1 MKEWSFPQRLSPDD
15 PGTDLANDFDSPRP
29 ESLSIQLFEDKEAVD
44 GAREIQALLTSNDTS
59 KALLACDRML
69 SVHPGNRLF
78 EGLRLE
84 IEKKERE
91 VRLEFIRQL
100 SAELERVPDLDYR
113 IEAIQHALN
122 RYPTE
127 SQLSQLL
134 RNAQATRD
142 FFTGLVAEARQEEM
156 HEKYLESLKRW
167 NVIRILFP
175 AMPGLGEEIH
185 RVETLTHTQ
194 ARIRR
199 RAEFVEA
206 IARLCSTGEYARAVY
221 QCINA
226 LAEYPN
232 DLGLL
237 ALKKSAEEKVRH
249 STELQQ
255 FISEGLTF
263 LQGREAD
270 AALEAF
276 AKARSLDQNNLQVRY
291 LVGIALVEKARSV
304 MYHDRQKMTALIDEA
319 KALIPDHPEL
329 QALTSELDPV
339 TNGSAEQPAVLTDFP
354 QPDLQQTAVEPPR
367 TVSPAP
373 IVPISAIPQPS
384 PLPAVKSHVAEP
396 TRKDESFRRLAIA
409 SLVVLFAIAIVW
421 LVYSAARKGPQPGGS
436 APVAAA
442 STNVDIKVMPEGA
455 EILVDGQKIGD
466 SQVQAALTRGTHTVT
481 ASLSGYDSRTLP
493 VEVGSEATALQIN
506 LLPTLLNLNILTD
519 QPGGTVWLDD
529 QNRGDITGGGITVSG
544 VLPGIRTLRLLT
556 PAGEVEITFDY
567 PPGKAAMPKTLP
579 SRQIATVL
587 FAGSADGKS
596 RVECNCAPFGLKV
609 GNFAELIRAGGLEMP
624 LVEGKHKAELWIGKN
639 RRDFTMHGSRS
650 PVATIAIFSSTESV
664 AATNVKNR

>member
-29 ESLSIQLFEDKEAVD
+29 ESLSIQLFEDKEAAD

-84 IEKKERE
+84 IEKKERQ

-134 RNAQATRD
+134 RHAQATRD
-142 FFTGLVAEARQEEM
+142 FFAGLVAEARQEEM
-156 HEKYLESLKRW
+156 HERYLESLKRW

-185 RVETLTHTQ
+185 RVEALTHTQ
-194 ARIRR
+194 ARIKR

-221 QCINA
+221 QCVNA

-276 AKARSLDQNNLQVRY
+276 AKAR
-291 LVGIALVEKARSV
+291 
-304 MYHDRQKMTALIDEA
+304 
-319 KALIPDHPEL
+319 
-329 QALTSELDPV
+329 
-339 TNGSAEQPAVLTDFP
+339 
-354 QPDLQQTAVEPPR
+354 
-367 TVSPAP
+367 
-373 IVPISAIPQPS
+373 
-384 PLPAVKSHVAEP
+384 
-396 TRKDESFRRLAIA
+396 
-409 SLVVLFAIAIVW
+409 
-421 LVYSAARKGPQPGGS
+421 
-436 APVAAA
+436 
-442 STNVDIKVMPEGA
+442 
-455 EILVDGQKIGD
+455 
-466 SQVQAALTRGTHTVT
+466 
-481 ASLSGYDSRTLP
+481 
-493 VEVGSEATALQIN
+493 
-506 LLPTLLNLNILTD
+506 
-519 QPGGTVWLDD
+519 
-529 QNRGDITGGGITVSG
+529 
-544 VLPGIRTLRLLT
+544 
-556 PAGEVEITFDY
+556 
-567 PPGKAAMPKTLP
+567 
-579 SRQIATVL
+579 
-587 FAGSADGKS
+587 
-596 RVECNCAPFGLKV
+596 
-609 GNFAELIRAGGLEMP
+609 
-624 LVEGKHKAELWIGKN
+624 
-639 RRDFTMHGSRS
+639 
-650 PVATIAIFSSTESV
+650 
-664 AATNVKNR
+664 NVKPSEMNC

>member
-1 MKEWSFPQRLSPDD
+1 MTRVPTWQTTLIPLVPNRSPSNCSKTKRLLTGQEKSR
-15 PGTDLANDFDSPRP
+15 L
-29 ESLSIQLFEDKEAVD
+29 
-44 GAREIQALLTSNDTS
+44 LLTSNDTS

-134 RNAQATRD
+134 RHAEATRD

-156 HEKYLESLKRW
+156 HERYLESLKRW

-175 AMPGLGEEIH
+175 AMPGLQGEIH
-185 RVETLTHTQ
+185 RVEKLTHTQ
-194 ARIRR
+194 ARIKR

-221 QCINA
+221 QCVNA

-263 LQGREAD
+263 LRGREAD

-291 LVGIALVEKARSV
+291 LVGIALLEKARSV
-304 MYHDRQKMTALIDEA
+304 MYRDRQKMAALIDEA
-319 KALIPDHPEL
+319 KILIPDHPEL
-329 QALTSELDPV
+329 QALSSELVPLTD
-339 TNGSAEQPAVLTDFP
+339 GSAEQPAVLDGPSSVGLAADFS
-354 QPDLQQTAVEPPR
+354 R
-367 TVSPAP
+367 TYSNGFGCAYRSRRSRQFASRLLYLLLSPLSQNRFRLERTKLSEGLPSLLWWFFSPSPSFGSCTPVLRKCPAP
-373 IVPISAIPQPS
+373 GALHLSQQRPQAWTS
-384 PLPAVKSHVAEP
+384 K
-396 TRKDESFRRLAIA
+396 
-409 SLVVLFAIAIVW
+409 
-421 LVYSAARKGPQPGGS
+421 
-436 APVAAA
+436 
-442 STNVDIKVMPEGA
+442 
-455 EILVDGQKIGD
+455 
-466 SQVQAALTRGTHTVT
+466 
-481 ASLSGYDSRTLP
+481 
-493 VEVGSEATALQIN
+493 
-506 LLPTLLNLNILTD
+506 
-519 QPGGTVWLDD
+519 
-529 QNRGDITGGGITVSG
+529 
-544 VLPGIRTLRLLT
+544 
-556 PAGEVEITFDY
+556 
-567 PPGKAAMPKTLP
+567 
-579 SRQIATVL
+579 
-587 FAGSADGKS
+587 
-596 RVECNCAPFGLKV
+596 
-609 GNFAELIRAGGLEMP
+609 
-624 LVEGKHKAELWIGKN
+624 
-639 RRDFTMHGSRS
+639 
-650 PVATIAIFSSTESV
+650 
-664 AATNVKNR
+664 